1 MNLKN
6 LRTTIQTTIAEGN
19 IAGHHEFVTA
29 RNVYLL
35 ILVAAWS
42 HNNGTRLSL
51 DELSDSDYRLASEW
65 VILTRSDY
73 SGVVAHIRDM
83 REVLPGLSLTAMA
96 DLIRGA

>member
-35 ILVAAWS
+35 ILVAAWPHGERS
-42 HNNGTRLSL
+42 RLTL
-51 DELSDSDYRLASEW
+51 DQLSDADYRIASEW
-65 VILTRSDY
+65 VNLTRKDY
-73 SGVVAHIRDM
+73 SSTVSHIQDM
-83 REVLPGLSLTAMA
+83 REILPGLSLSAMA
-96 DLIRGA
+96 SLIR